1 MNRGLQKGAY
11 RPGDRPTGMKTAPG
25 REAGRRMN
33 VARGAPCG
41 ITRASDPATVDTDG
55 LAGEVEGCFGEKK
68 DELGDFF
75 GAAEAAHRD
84 LFR

>member
-25 REAGRRMN
+25 REAGRRGNM
-33 VARGAPCG
+33 ARGGPWGLTC
-41 ITRASDPATVDTDG
+41 ASDPTAVDADG
-55 LAGEVEGCFGEKK
+55 LAGEVEGCFGKK
-68 DELGDFF
+68 EDELGDFF
-75 GAAEAAHRD
+75 GAAEASHRD